1 MPCLKKRLCKLVYLL
16 ILSFFFVSCGAMH
29 SVKTPA
35 GNDKEDVSCHI
46 KLAELESEL
55 MDIKQDRATLKYQI
69 ENKNTTIQTLQDT
82 ISTLETKIL
91 FFENTPQS
99 AAPIPYEIETIK
111 PADLYEK
118 ARNLLL
124 ENNFSKAAVLFTEFI
139 NHHPQNS
146 LADNCVYWLGE
157 CHYSRGDYKNAILVF
172 KDLEIKYP
180 KSEKVP
186 DAILKLGYSYLSLDD
201 FNRAHHFLKQVL
213 KRYPFS
219 PAAEKAQKKLGDF
232 E

>member
-1 MPCLKKRLCKLVYLL
+1 MPCLKKRLYKPVYFL

-35 GNDKEDVSCHI
+35 GNDKEETLCHT
-46 KLAELESEL
+46 KLVELESEL
-55 MDIKQDRATLKYQI
+55 TGIKQDQATLKYQI
-69 ENKNTTIQTLQDT
+69 EKNNTIIQTLQDI
-82 ISTLETKIL
+82 ISTLETKIAFL
-91 FFENTPQS
+91 EKTPQP
-99 AAPIPYEIETIK
+99 AAPIQYKIEALK
-111 PADLYEK
+111 PADLYKK

-124 ENNFSKAAVLFTEFI
+124 ENNFSKAAGLFSEFI
-139 NHHPQNS
+139 KHYPQNS

-157 CHYSRGDYKNAILVF
+157 CHYSLKDYKKAIEVF

-186 DAILKLGYSYLSLDD
+186 DAILKTGYSYLLLDD
-201 FNRAHHFLKQVL
+201 FNRANHYLKQVL
-213 KRYPFS
+213 KQYPFS